1 MSEEKINDT
10 TISEENTGQENTGVD
25 VEAIQAENAKLQA
38 ILKRKNEKLEKFE
51 SLVSEKEEEPKKETI
66 TKQAPTQERDEL
78 ERIELRLDGYDK
90 ETVEKIMEQGGKKF
104 LETDLGKLAIERY
117 LEQKNAEKATN
128 IDSSIK
134 SPTGKVLQPED
145 IKSMSS
151 DEMEKLLP
159 KSQ

>member
-10 TISEENTGQENTGVD
+10 TISEENTAQENTGVD

-51 SLVSEKEEEPKKETI
+51 SLVSEKEEEPKRETI

-117 LEQKNAEKATN
+117 LEQRNAEKATN